1 MTIAQTPSAA
11 RQWLAQYFDEHLA
24 APPSADL
31 APVAVAVRFM
41 QFRVGPFQF
50 VLQAAAVSDGIRWPE
65 RALRIS
71 GHALVPARYR
81 DTLDLSAI
89 TGPDLIALKGG
100 RIEIAGCLRC
110 GELEVPAT
118 AIRTRGLR
126 PDTPW
131 LMGSLRQPPSFVL
144 DPDALQLHFGR
155 RA

>member
-1 MTIAQTPSAA
+1 MTITQTPSAA

-24 APPSADL
+24 APPCADL
-31 APVAVAVRFM
+31 TPVAAAVRFM

-50 VLQAAAVSDGIRWPE
+50 VLQAAAVSDGVQPE
-65 RALRIS
+65 RAIRVQ
-71 GHALVPARYR
+71 GHELVPARYR
-81 DTLDLSAI
+81 DKLDLSAI

-118 AIRTRGLR
+118 AIHTRGLR
-126 PDTPW
+126 RDTPW